1 MDNIK
6 LMIRERYGQMSKGEK
21 RLSDFILENPVRIL
35 GMTAAD
41 IAEASGVSTAS
52 VIRYV
57 KKLGAEG
64 LDRFKLELASSM
76 DPDEGEEWKMA
87 DPVLSK
93 EDNLESI
100 CEKMQA
106 RTESAFKDFFY
117 QLDRQELERAVN
129 MVKSARK
136 LYLLGIGSSYTVAY
150 DLFYKL
156 RRAGFDAN
164 CYQDINMV
172 TEFFNYID
180 DRDVVI
186 AVSYS
191 GQSSEV
197 LYACRQAKEKQAQ
210 VIAITRNRDSAIK
223 AMADICLQIPDKEDV
238 RRVGTFESLQASLM
252 MGWLLYLG
260 AIQEDFE
267 RIEVELVKTRKLVE
281 GLKEKND

>member
-117 QLDRQELERAVN
+117 QLERQELERAVN
-129 MVKSARK
+129 MV
-136 LYLLGIGSSYTVAY
+136 TH
-150 DLFYKL
+150 
-156 RRAGFDAN
+156 
-164 CYQDINMV
+164 
-172 TEFFNYID
+172 
-180 DRDVVI
+180 
-186 AVSYS
+186 
-191 GQSSEV
+191 
-197 LYACRQAKEKQAQ
+197 
-210 VIAITRNRDSAIK
+210 
-223 AMADICLQIPDKEDV
+223 P
-238 RRVGTFESLQASLM
+238 
-252 MGWLLYLG
+252 
-260 AIQEDFE
+260 
-267 RIEVELVKTRKLVE
+267 
-281 GLKEKND
+281 

>member
-76 DPDEGEEWKMA
+76 DPDEGGEWKMA

-150 DLFYKL
+150 DLFHKL
-156 RRAGFDAN
+156 RRAGVDAN

>member
-150 DLFYKL
+150 DLFHKL

-267 RIEVELVKTRKLVE
+267 RIEVEMVNTRKLVE
-281 GLKEKND
+281 GMKKKND

>member
-117 QLDRQELERAVN
+117 QLERQELERAVN

-150 DLFYKL
+150 DLFHKL

>member
-150 DLFYKL
+150 DLFHKL

-197 LYACRQAKEKQAQ
+197 LYACRQAKEKQDQ

>member
-76 DPDEGEEWKMA
+76 DPDEGGEWKMA

-150 DLFYKL
+150 DLFHKL

>member
-76 DPDEGEEWKMA
+76 DPDEGGEWKMA

-100 CEKMQA
+100 CEKMQD

-129 MVKSARK
+129 MVKGARK

-150 DLFYKL
+150 DLFHKL

>member
-76 DPDEGEEWKMA
+76 DPDEGGEWKMA

-100 CEKMQA
+100 CEKMQT

-150 DLFYKL
+150 DLFHKL

>member
-100 CEKMQA
+100 CEKMQT

-129 MVKSARK
+129 MVKCARK

-150 DLFYKL
+150 DLFHKL

>member
-35 GMTAAD
+35 GMTAVD

-117 QLDRQELERAVN
+117 QLERQELERAVN

-150 DLFYKL
+150 DLFHKL

>member
-100 CEKMQA
+100 CEKMQT

-129 MVKSARK
+129 MVKGARK

-150 DLFYKL
+150 DLFHKL

>member
-1 MDNIK
+1 
-6 LMIRERYGQMSKGEK
+6 
-21 RLSDFILENPVRIL
+21 
-35 GMTAAD
+35 
-41 IAEASGVSTAS
+41 
-52 VIRYV
+52 
-57 KKLGAEG
+57 
-64 LDRFKLELASSM
+64 
-76 DPDEGEEWKMA
+76 
-87 DPVLSK
+87 
-93 EDNLESI
+93 
-100 CEKMQA
+100 
-106 RTESAFKDFFY
+106 
-117 QLDRQELERAVN
+117 

-150 DLFYKL
+150 DLFHKL